1 MTLPP
6 PPSHRPQ
13 PRRRADSEPEESLT
27 TQLFVGQPKPGA
39 DSSADPAGSESR
51 GQSGSQ
57 AQAGATAAM
66 PPVTGTPAAPSQS
79 QTAPAGQP
87 ATEPADGAADS
98 AESTKMLSLE
108 ELRELAAETRD
119 DRLDGTREQ
128 DIPRDHLPKATKADE
143 AFAEQQAAPSVWPA
157 RQPSDAPPPP
167 PQPPVVSPAASQ
179 TYGATASGYAA
190 SPPGYPAAQ
199 GHSPVQSYGAAPG
212 YAPGHGAPSPGQH
225 AGFGQPPGVP
235 TGSFPH
241 PPAQPPRKKGGL
253 PVPAIIAIIVAAL
266 IVAGSIGYIV
276 WDVSTRSDDVQGET
290 PPPPPADTTEPT
302 SEASQE
308 PTETSGEQVAEA
320 FTTPSGNISCTIS
333 NERARCSI
341 ASFDY
346 DPPADKPENCK
357 VDPWGSVVVANAD
370 GAGFSCAEAPP
381 SSGEA
386 QKLAYGQSLEAHGMR
401 CTSNED
407 GVECTHMESGKGFKI
422 ARAAA
427 NFTN

>member
-6 PPSHRPQ
+6 PPSYRPQ

-39 DSSADPAGSESR
+39 DSSADPAGSASR

-66 PPVTGTPAAPSQS
+66 PPVTGTPAAPPQP

-87 ATEPADGAADS
+87 ATEPADATGDS

-119 DRLDGTREQ
+119 DRLDGTQEQ

-167 PQPPVVSPAASQ
+167 PQPPAVSPAASQ

-199 GHSPVQSYGAAPG
+199 GHSPVQSCGAAPG

-235 TGSFPH
+235 TGSFPQ

-253 PVPAIIAIIVAAL
+253 PVPAIIAIILAAL

-290 PPPPPADTTEPT
+290 PPPPPADTAEPT

-333 NERARCSI
+333 NERARCEIS
-341 ASFDY
+341 SFDY
-346 DPPADKPENCK
+346 EPQAEKPDDCK

-370 GAGFSCAEAPP
+370 GAGFSCADPP
-381 SSGEA
+381 PASGDSQE
-386 QKLAYGQSLEAHGMR
+386 LAYGQSVEAHGMR
-401 CTSNED
+401 CTSEES
-407 GVECTHMESGKGFKI
+407 GVECTHMESGKGFSI
-422 ARAAA
+422 ARAGVDFK
-427 NFTN
+427 N